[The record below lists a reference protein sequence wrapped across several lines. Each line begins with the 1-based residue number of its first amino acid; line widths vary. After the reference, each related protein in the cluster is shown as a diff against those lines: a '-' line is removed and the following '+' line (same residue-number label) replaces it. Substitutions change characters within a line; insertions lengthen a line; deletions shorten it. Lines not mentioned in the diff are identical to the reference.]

1 MAQPGCQR
9 LGRGGNI
16 CEENTCFSQFS
27 SRVLAPVQRQGE
39 FAAIYEAFLQKGCST
54 SAATGGLGEVTG
66 EAWQRRGGVL
76 GKRRRAGKPRRSSL
90 GSRLG

>member
-27 SRVLAPVQRQGE
+27 SRVLAPVQWQGE

-54 SAATGGLGEVTG
+54 SAATGPGGAG
-66 EAWQRRGGVL
+66 GGVL
-76 GKRRRAGKPRRSSL
+76 GKRRRAGKPRAGWRSSS
-90 GSRLG
+90 GAPNPTRSG